1 MKCHDYFTLPEDL
14 PGAEKFSLEAAPWEW
29 LAVLSEVLKSF
40 PESPYPPYPKEKIPP
55 GCFIGPG
62 VHLHPSVKL
71 SPNCTLEGPA
81 IIGPET
87 EIRPGAW
94 IRGKALIGRG
104 AVIGNSTEIKNALLL
119 DGAQVPHFNY
129 VGDSILGQKA
139 HLGAG
144 VILSNLRLD
153 QAIVEIRGESITHST
168 NLRKC
173 GAFLGDEA
181 EVGCNAVLQPGT
193 VIGRRSLVLPLTS
206 FSGVLPAHTITGQN
220 ARQKVFPRRD

>member
-1 MKCHDYFTLPEDL
+1 MQSQNYFTLPENL
-14 PGAEKFSLEAAPWEW
+14 PGAALFSPSAAPWEW
-29 LAVLSEVLKSF
+29 LPVISKVLETY
-40 PESPYPPYPKEKIPP
+40 PESPYPPYPQEKIPP

-94 IRGKALIGRG
+94 IRGKAIIGKRV
-104 AVIGNSTEIKNALLL
+104 VIGNSTEIKNALIL

-153 QAIVEIRGESITHST
+153 QQIVEIRDEQSHHST
-168 NLRKC
+168 GLRKC

-193 VIGRRSLVLPLTS
+193 VLGRRSLVLPLTS
-206 FSGVLPAHTITGQN
+206 FSGVLKANTI
-220 ARQKVFPRRD
+220 ARQTTRQNQMPRRD